1 MGAYSLSNFAYLNFK
16 LPSCLVFPLF
26 SSCISCGHS
35 RWGHFKMT
43 ARFQQEQPSFLPSV
57 TAAHFQWRKRT
68 RIFRL
73 VALPWWVSRATPN
86 TPGSLEWLEAR
97 LIYERRHE
105 SSWHFPLGRRQPA
118 DRETPGAIW
127 HLDIEWNRVS
137 VSSSRPF
144 FKKGL
149 ICSPGFPVMVR
160 TDPDRCLIYH
170 RLFR

>member
-1 MGAYSLSNFAYLNFK
+1 MVPL
-16 LPSCLVFPLF
+16 FPLLSVVVTHGEATSKWRLD
-26 SSCISCGHS
+26 SSRNSLLFCPQSLLLIFNAVREH
-35 RWGHFKMT
+35 RY
-43 ARFQQEQPSFLPSV
+43 SV
-57 TAAHFQWRKRT
+57 WSL
-68 RIFRL
+68 FRDEF
-73 VALPWWVSRATPN
+73 SRATPN

-105 SSWHFPLGRRQPA
+105 SSWHFPLGRRHPA
-118 DRETPGAIW
+118 DRESPGAIW
-127 HLDIEWNRVS
+127 HLVIEWNRVS

-149 ICSPGFPVMVR
+149 ICSPWFPVMVR